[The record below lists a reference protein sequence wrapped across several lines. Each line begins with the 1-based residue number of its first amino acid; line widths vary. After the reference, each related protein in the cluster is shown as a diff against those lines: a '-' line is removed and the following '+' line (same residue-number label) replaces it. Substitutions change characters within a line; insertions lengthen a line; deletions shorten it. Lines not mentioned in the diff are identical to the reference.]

1 MPEENSGKYVPSL
14 LIIYRT
20 LLSSW
25 YNLSSDVCLICK
37 MILIFCF
44 PYSEEDRCTSYFF
57 FVLNYKIIKPYTY
70 SQISLFGLHVSY
82 LLYLSSAK
90 LRCLAL
96 LYVFLRAGWTR
107 IFLDIYLSSAKLL
120 VVSLIFLTEILFLL
134 INF

>member
-1 MPEENSGKYVPSL
+1 MPEENSEKYVPSL

-57 FVLNYKIIKPYTY
+57 FVLDYKIIKPYTRY
-70 SQISLFGLHVSY
+70 FGLHVSY
-82 LLYLSSAK
+82 LLHLSSAK

-120 VVSLIFLTEILFLL
+120 VVSFIFLTEILSFC
-134 INF
+134 